1 MASGSL
7 ESHLL
12 DASFLR
18 VGLSCIRTQRMQP
31 PAYDLRNI
39 NAAYVNLNV
48 ATLYTV
54 TGYNGVRRKQPP
66 ESALEVYLMQG
77 NRYPE
82 QQAGCKLAISSP
94 EYQNPDQ
101 QP

>member
-1 MASGSL
+1 MAWQCLKHGVWVVRGS
-7 ESHLL
+7 
-12 DASFLR
+12 F
-18 VGLSCIRTQRMQP
+18 TTQP

-48 ATLYTV
+48 ATLYTM

-82 QQAGCKLAISSP
+82 QQAGCKLVIYLA
-94 EYQNPDQ
+94 QNTRTRMKQ
-101 QP
+101 QLE